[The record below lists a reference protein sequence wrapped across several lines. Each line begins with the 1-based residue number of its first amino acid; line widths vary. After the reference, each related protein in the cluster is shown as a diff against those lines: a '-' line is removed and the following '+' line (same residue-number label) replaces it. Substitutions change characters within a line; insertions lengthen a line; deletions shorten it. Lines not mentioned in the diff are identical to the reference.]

1 MRYLFSFLFFLY
13 GLSTCLS
20 QSVWEL
26 KEQRPNGKV
35 HTLDTTR
42 PHHHIDISS
51 LIYIT
56 PDTDYI
62 RNEVAKTAHPKEAV
76 EKLLTKVRVLNKLT
90 AQGMKSIPGY
100 TEGLDAY
107 AKARTVAEKE
117 NIINAAGKNFA
128 SNALQLIDISKEDPE
143 LRVLLNN
150 RLHEVTATG
159 NNSWAAIFLQLLKET
174 ERYAATLNGELDNL
188 LEKEG
193 IYIQVAATLHR
204 INGDVKQSVHIDG
217 FDHFKPPEYYDPYAL
232 NLALTDEQIREI
244 EQLKKVSDSIN
255 KMGIPVIFNRQ
266 KEQIQANLNAMLTE
280 MDSLLND
287 LYYQTEKIMVSDIP
301 VEAIR
306 EEYFM
311 LKRNI
316 ITLQAE
322 ISDLY
327 PKYFSGNFSF
337 RMETLESII
346 SDIYHVINRVE
357 LITDHIIGL
366 KSTID
371 RSIAILPQNVAT
383 ELNALNDSL
392 ENMALKK
399 IDQAN
404 EALSLLYTELTGYR
418 SFDDINQL
426 SAAFS
431 DKVLRK
437 NIKDLPEKAL
447 LNVKFHAGYRE
458 EGDNIVLEMRSGK
471 KSGEPQTLAK
481 EYFTLLKTQPH
492 FVTNI
497 GIAFVKPEGGG
508 ENFKAVVSSNTLFKF
523 GVKGNNTFYRKFID
537 IGIGINVAT
546 LNFDAG
552 NPFEF
557 GAAPVVSAFNDYL
570 IGGYGYNFT
579 QGKGYL
585 LVSIRVPF
593 FSKEL
598 IF

>member
-1 MRYLFSFLFFLY
+1 MKHLFSLLFILS

-26 KEQRPNGKV
+26 KEQRPNGKF
-35 HTLDTTR
+35 HTLDITR
-42 PHHHIDISS
+42 AHHHIDISS
-51 LIYIT
+51 LIYIY
-56 PDTDYI
+56 PDKDYI
-62 RNEVAKTAHPKEAV
+62 RDEVAKTAHQEEAV

-90 AQGMKSIPGY
+90 VQGMKSIPEY

-107 AKARTVAEKE
+107 AKAQTVAEKE
-117 NIINAAGKNFA
+117 NIIDAAGKNFV

-150 RLHEVTATG
+150 RLHKATATG
-159 NNSWAAIFLQLLKET
+159 DKRWAAIFLQLLKET
-174 ERYAATLNGELDNL
+174 ERYAETLNGELDNL

-204 INGDVKQSVHIDG
+204 SNGDVKQAVHIDG

-244 EQLKKVSDSIN
+244 EQLKNVSDSIN
-255 KMGIPVIFNRQ
+255 KLGIPVIFNRE
-266 KEQIQANLNAMLTE
+266 KEQIIANLNAVFRELDSRLT
-280 MDSLLND
+280 SL
-287 LYYQTEKIMVSDIP
+287 YHQTEKIMVSDIP

-306 EEYFM
+306 EEYFV

-322 ISDLY
+322 INDLY

-337 RMETLESII
+337 GMGTLESII
-346 SDIYHVINRVE
+346 SDIYDLITRVE
-357 LITDHIIGL
+357 RITDHIIGL

-371 RSIAILPQNVAT
+371 GSIAILPQNIAAA
-383 ELNALNDSL
+383 LNTLNDSL
-392 ENMALKK
+392 EIMALEK

-426 SAAFS
+426 SATFS
-431 DKVLRK
+431 DEVLRK

-447 LNVKFHAGYRE
+447 LNVKYHAGYRE

-471 KSGEPQTLAK
+471 KSGEPQILAK

-497 GIAFVKPEGGG
+497 GIAFVKPEGIG

-546 LNFDAG
+546 LNFDAD

-557 GAAPVVSAFNDYL
+557 GAAPVISAFNDYL

-598 IF
+598 VF